1 VHKLHAHVN
10 GETDGQEPDKTRH
23 EKVQNTNVFMVCGH
37 KPTGKKPAVVF
48 MVLLVDGCVYHV
60 ALPAIDGN
68 FYKVNGLTL

>member
-1 VHKLHAHVN
+1 
-10 GETDGQEPDKTRH
+10 
-23 EKVQNTNVFMVCGH
+23 
-37 KPTGKKPAVVF
+37 